1 MSSDVIIPAATTS
14 AEPTTTDTV
23 TDTTQK
29 SAAIVLPST
38 AVQTSHTTSPL
49 SETGTVATASSTI
62 PSTTDG
68 TQPLAVTAWSIEKV
82 KTTILHLEEM
92 FADLM
97 DEAEDE
103 ISKKENQ
110 DGKFLKKF
118 RGRLLLLPVANK
130 AAHVKF
136 FQGSLKKIREAKN
149 TPEILDILR
158 LHSNYRNYE
167 ILSHLITRF
176 CSAPLQESM
185 QKYCK
190 MLEGFEKAT
199 TVDVYISAISAGK
212 KLVVA
217 FSEMVMKIAKPHS
230 QCTLYDIR
238 KLKEEIAEAATLE
251 SHSVYI
257 ESEGVQCVV
266 VVFRF
271 PTSAMGWVLAAMT
284 PNFMTTHLLTEVAVD
299 GECLTI
305 MTEHMDVLV
314 RVV

>member
-14 AEPTTTDTV
+14 AEPATTDTA

-29 SAAIVLPST
+29 SAAIVQPST
-38 AVQTSHTTSPL
+38 AAQTSHTTSPL
-49 SETGTVATASSTI
+49 AETGTVATVSSAM

-82 KTTILHLEEM
+82 KATILELEER
-92 FADLM
+92 FADLTC
-97 DEAEDE
+97 DAQFE
-103 ISKKENQ
+103 IGEKEKQ
-110 DGKFLKKF
+110 DRRFLDRF
-118 RGRLLLLPVANK
+118 RSRLLLLPVAK
-130 AAHVKF
+130 KSIHVKF
-136 FQGSLKKIREAKN
+136 FKTSED
-149 TPEILDILR
+149 EILAAETTRKILAILCR
-158 LHSNYRNYE
+158 HSNYRNYE
-167 ILSHLITRF
+167 ILLHLITRF
-176 CSAPLQESM
+176 CGAQLQKYM
-185 QKYCK
+185 QEYCK
-190 MLEGFEKAT
+190 MLESFEKAT
-199 TVDVYISAISAGK
+199 TIDVYISAISAGK

-217 FSEMVMKIAKPHS
+217 FSEMVAKIAKPHS

-271 PTSAMGWVLAAMT
+271 PTSAVGWVLAAMT

-305 MTEHMDVLV
+305 MTEHMNVLV
-314 RVV
+314 RVI